1 MGFVKEKRLAA
12 LSSVLYITSTF
23 DDTTSTWASL
33 DVKFPETIYG
43 STYSNGWTTEKRLEF
58 NTFEYMGRNTDND
71 VLIEEDDL
79 HWENLTDYTWSKLL
93 PRVNLNWEGE
103 TTNWELTWQEWRPD
117 FETTGT
123 PSSGDG
129 IDDRTGLSLTA
140 SSLATLDGNW
150 ESKVQTDKTE
160 TVIDNQFFK
169 YSWAGLNSTWD
180 SLT

>member
-1 MGFVKEKRLAA
+1 MGFVKESKIHPSPKWADV
-12 LSSVLYITSTF
+12 S
-23 DDTTSTWASL
+23 STWATWS
-33 DVKFPETIYG
+33 DKFPDTVIDSFSLFHQPTLWRNEEVFD
-43 STYSNGWTTEKRLEF
+43 S
-58 NTFEYMGRNTDND
+58 NTFAYMGRNTDND

>member
-12 LSSVLYITSTF
+12 LSCVLYITSTF

-79 HWENLTDYTWSKLL
+79 HWENLSDYYWHRHL
-93 PRVNLNWEGE
+93 NLENESFSTA
-103 TTNWELTWQEWRPD
+103 TTNWEDAWQEWD
-117 FETTGT
+117 ETAINDT
-123 PSSGDG
+123 
-129 IDDRTGLSLTA
+129 LK
-140 SSLATLDGNW
+140 TLDGNW
-150 ESKVQTDKTE
+150 ESKIQIDRTE
-160 TVIDNQFFK
+160 VVIDNQFFK
-169 YSWAGLNSTWD
+169 YSWAGISSTWD